1 MDKSE
6 LMVVTYATIEL
17 SDEIK
22 RVCWEAIET
31 LDTELMSLKYI
42 KCEKRHIRHLRTLI
56 NDAGF
61 DIVSEK
67 YIGIDESTVLY
78 KVDIKLPEEEKPYD
92 ALMDSMFGICARTL
106 SDKVDQEITRRAKR
120 FIHGFYHGSAYDE
133 MRYKK
138 DGKEFLIDVS
148 MLHPKVADR
157 VAQDIV
163 MYNHGKAKL
172 HEEDGKRQLYLY
184 LP

>member
-106 SDKVDQEITRRAKR
+106 
-120 FIHGFYHGSAYDE
+120 
-133 MRYKK
+133 
-138 DGKEFLIDVS
+138 
-148 MLHPKVADR
+148 
-157 VAQDIV
+157 
-163 MYNHGKAKL
+163 
-172 HEEDGKRQLYLY
+172 
-184 LP
+184 

>member
-1 MDKSE
+1 
-6 LMVVTYATIEL
+6 
-17 SDEIK
+17 
-22 RVCWEAIET
+22 
-31 LDTELMSLKYI
+31 
-42 KCEKRHIRHLRTLI
+42 
-56 NDAGF
+56 
-61 DIVSEK
+61 
-67 YIGIDESTVLY
+67 
-78 KVDIKLPEEEKPYD
+78 
-92 ALMDSMFGICARTL
+92 
-106 SDKVDQEITRRAKR
+106 
-120 FIHGFYHGSAYDE
+120 

-157 VAQDIV
+157 VAHDIV